1 MSNLEKYNA
10 AFSAVF
16 NINEKNLND
25 DFSSSSV
32 DNWDSINQL
41 SLVTAVEDTFDIML
55 DPEDILEFKS
65 YKIGKEIILKYG
77 VSV

>member
-1 MSNLEKYNA
+1 MNNFEKYNA
-10 AFSAVF
+10 AFCAVF
-16 NINEKNLND
+16 NIKEENLNE
-25 DFSSSSV
+25 DFSSVSV

-41 SLVTAVEDTFDIML
+41 SLVTAVEDAFDIML

>member
-10 AFSAVF
+10 AFCAVF
-16 NINEKNLND
+16 NITEENLNE
-25 DFSSSSV
+25 DFSSVSV

-41 SLVTAVEDTFDIML
+41 SLVTAVEDAFDIML

-65 YKIGKEIILKYG
+65 YKFGKEIILKYG
-77 VSV
+77 VLV

>member
-10 AFSAVF
+10 AFCAVF
-16 NINEKNLND
+16 NIKKEDLNE
-25 DFSSSSV
+25 DFSSVSV

-41 SLVTAVEDTFDIML
+41 SLVTAVEDAFDIML

>member
-1 MSNLEKYNA
+1 MNNLEKYNA
-10 AFSAVF
+10 AFCAVF
-16 NINEKNLND
+16 NINEENLD
-25 DFSSSSV
+25 EDFSSVSV

-41 SLVTAVEDTFDIML
+41 SLVTAVEDAFDIML
-55 DPEDILEFKS
+55 DPEDILDFKS